1 MDLIFSRRP
10 ASVAFV
16 LLFAMACG
24 GGSKPATTTPGTTPP
39 TTVASGPTPTPPP
52 AASGCPLGYG
62 SGRFTCQGD
71 VPGLLP
77 QVDAAIDKLVAQRP
91 DLFNLDNPPAT
102 GAYGIKDLDAF
113 YAGILGNL
121 QAAGMCGQ
129 VDPGKDTIL
138 VKENNSYAERYD
150 IVTAQ
155 GYIRRGEKTYIVT
168 CTPANFPLTEE
179 TAVASVAVSFF
190 RVNCG
195 GVTVPLASLPFNSLP
210 LACIGTITATPR
222 DSVGNKLPLVLHG
235 PDVVW
240 SFQGGEGEI
249 VAASPDDEIPFNVR
263 LYPRAL
269 GDFRICATVQ
279 DRTGCL
285 QGHVVP

>member
-1 MDLIFSRRP
+1 MDLIFSRRS
-10 ASVAFV
+10 AGVTFV
-16 LLFAMACG
+16 LLFATACG
-24 GGSKPATTTPGTTPP
+24 GGSSPATTPGTTPP

-52 AASGCPLGYG
+52 VASGCPLGYG

-77 QVDAAIDKLVAQRP
+77 QLDAAIDKLVAQRP

-102 GAYGIKDLDAF
+102 GAYGIRDLDAF
-113 YAGILGNL
+113 YAGVIGNL
-121 QAAGMCGQ
+121 TAAGMCGQ
-129 VDPGKDTIL
+129 VDGAKETIL
-138 VKENNSYAERYD
+138 IKENNSYSEKYD

-155 GYIRRGEKTYIVT
+155 GYIRRGEKTYLIT
-168 CTPANFPLTEE
+168 CTPANFPLTED
-179 TAVASVAVSFF
+179 TAVASVSVSFF
-190 RVNCG
+190 RVNCN
-195 GVTVPLASLPFNSLP
+195 GVTVPLPNLGFNDLP
-210 LACIGTITATPR
+210 LACVATITATPR
-222 DSVGNKLPLVLHG
+222 DAVGNKLPLELHG

-240 SFQGGEGEI
+240 SFQAGEGEI
-249 VAASPDDEIPFNVR
+249 VAASPDTEIPFNLR

-285 QGHVVP
+285 NGHVVP